1 LSFFFLFFCV
11 SVFTQTDGHTRAS
24 WIVQGANL
32 IGATP
37 FWLLSHLTVLWVP
50 PFFLLA
56 TEEITTIR
64 IPPALSIKPN
74 RKRNKSFYLFSGGEN
89 RKISEKR
96 LWRRDT
102 GCGEKK
108 VRHDDLHR
116 YPPIVFCFS
125 SFSCDSFFP
134 DFS

>member
-1 LSFFFLFFCV
+1 
-11 SVFTQTDGHTRAS
+11 
-24 WIVQGANL
+24 
-32 IGATP
+32 
-37 FWLLSHLTVLWVP
+37 LTVLWVP
-50 PFFLLA
+50 PFFLFP

-74 RKRNKSFYLFSGGEN
+74 RKRNKVSIYFLVGKIEKYQRSASGGVT
-89 RKISEKR
+89 RAAV
-96 LWRRDT
+96 
-102 GCGEKK
+102 GKK

-134 DFS
+134 DFSSRRCQMCAHASSSSSGVVIFDPEKGFVDVSRAA

>member
-1 LSFFFLFFCV
+1 VGSPFFSFF
-11 SVFTQTDGHTRAS
+11 
-24 WIVQGANL
+24 
-32 IGATP
+32 P
-37 FWLLSHLTVLWVP
+37 
-50 PFFLLA
+50 

-102 GCGEKK
+102 GCGGEKGEA
-108 VRHDDLHR
+108 RR
-116 YPPIVFCFS
+116 PSQIS
-125 SFSCDSFFP
+125 SDRLLFF
-134 DFS
+134 FFL

>member
-1 LSFFFLFFCV
+1 V

-50 PFFLLA
+50 PFFLFP

-74 RKRNKSFYLFSGGEN
+74 RKRNKKFLFIFWWG
-89 RKISEKR
+89 K
-96 LWRRDT
+96 
-102 GCGEKK
+102 
-108 VRHDDLHR
+108 
-116 YPPIVFCFS
+116 
-125 SFSCDSFFP
+125 
-134 DFS
+134 

>member
-32 IGATP
+32 IGATL
-37 FWLLSHLTVLWVP
+37 FFALVAFDRFVGS
-50 PFFLLA
+50 PFFPFT

-74 RKRNKSFYLFSGGEN
+74 RKRNKNFHLFSGTG
-89 RKISEKR
+89 KIEKYQR
-96 LWRRDT
+96 SASGGVTRAAV
-102 GCGEKK
+102 GKK

-116 YPPIVFCFS
+116 YPPIVFCF
-125 SFSCDSFFP
+125 FF
-134 DFS
+134 FFFL